1 MTTTAP
7 HRRPLSHDVLAVMG
21 SALPAPY
28 DRGMERLD
36 VPLGDRVDGT
46 IAVPGYDFGAYE
58 QRYGR
63 PPEQPRYLLA
73 PGRDITAPLTVRVL
87 YRRAPR
93 AKPEHVDVTI
103 PAGRSTGSAL
113 PIPLPSA
120 TGDIARE
127 LRLVGLRPHDPAGA
141 FDDVT
146 WTVTALLGNLAK
158 LLWVIGAEHEE
169 IAWQLRDVTA
179 QRNTHTAHGAS
190 LDLLG
195 LDLGAP
201 RFPPR
206 PHTPDSHT
214 LALFHLDE
222 SPPVEADGL
231 RAPEAEV
238 AEVVDAAAPE
248 EAARRGTNDGAHSGR
263 TGRFSRAFGFGP
275 GPGGISVPHSP
286 HFDLPAT
293 APFTVEAVIRPD
305 RVTATGALVAKRALL
320 NVPESAGWA
329 LAVGTFRGIDCNLRL
344 SLSDG
349 SREVDLFADR
359 DLGDGAFHHIAG
371 VVDRQGT
378 TVTALLYVD
387 GTEMARRVTGGPLD
401 DPGNGDDPEDPGT
414 ALGALTSPAPL
425 VMGQG
430 TERRGSD
437 NCAAP
442 YRGLL
447 EEVRLSRLVRATF
460 EPVTGE
466 SDEQY
471 SRRLRIFHRWLL
483 PTPANLQDAVNT
495 AVESIAAAP
504 DDPAPFEVGEPGD
517 RGVSAGHPLRVLPE
531 TLPVSQSLTADGDQ
545 GTTEASA
552 VGTAGQD
559 EPDFDPAWL
568 TCHPDRQG
576 LTFAGGGD
584 SRMMQLVV
592 VRALDALVVRLAAQR
607 PPPVGTLRVLKA
619 YDATGAG
626 LHTVG
631 RAVLLAHDTLAS
643 ENLAALAHAAGFG
656 WVEHTRDHTVYAS
669 QPRGEVLRVTST
681 TDPAKWLPDVRE
693 GESLDLG
700 IEPDLS
706 HLPDAEVRW
715 TVLRPGAGDAAFR
728 PDRPGTLLARAA
740 GDVSVR
746 VEIVRRG
753 HVASGTRSVRIG
765 LPDTSL
771 TAGHSISRTGR
782 RDTTEA
788 DDAGPPTTDFDPNML
803 QVRTDDLAPQPA
815 PVVYGKADTNRV
827 MQRATSDT
835 LDRLLALLDGT
846 PGELTV
852 LTSYVPATGI
862 DDPPAGSDD
871 PPAENLRTQG
881 RALVLHHATLSAPAL
896 AARAFDAGFDHIEV
910 ASAPAPGAPETVHVA
925 VAAGEQPV
933 VDGPDE
939 LMVGQSAR
947 VAAEPAA
954 EPATACFSADGS
966 FVYLAEPGSHRIT
979 SLTLRK
985 PESGDFP
992 RIALATSRPVAPF
1005 PGDLAFGGGHLFVA
1019 HEPLDRVS
1027 VLDPVE
1033 LNPAA
1038 PDITGS
1044 RPAAVATDAN
1054 RLYVGFGG
1062 DRPTLRAYLLTTG
1075 QEAASLELPAAPRS
1089 ITVAPAGPSLY
1100 VVVGGG
1106 RWCRV
1111 KRATLT
1117 LEQTVATGDAEA
1129 STSAVTRDGS
1139 KLYVACPGTGSGG
1152 GGRIRVYRPPAQQP
1166 VATLEG
1172 FPEATVPAALSLGGD
1187 GSLLY
1192 VATKDVVTEDPAS
1205 EDSATPAGRVHL
1217 VDVATDIQLP
1227 QALGPGRGGSALAAS
1242 PAGTPYRPCFVMA
1255 PRSSGTVLLADPS
1268 PLGENPPS
1276 APRLVAELP
1285 LGTGAGEQA
1294 TWSSTPD
1301 DHGVADFAAPTA
1313 PVSTVTGVTP
1323 GRALIR
1329 KTFLRVGGLRP
1340 YQCEIRLKPTL
1351 EAGAGSLT
1359 KEQYDLILN
1368 ILNWFHPVG
1377 VECRTDRLRLLAGLT
1392 AGGADLFPVYTLPT
1406 YHVADP
1412 LSSPLIHLRKDG
1424 RDG

>member
-7 HRRPLSHDVLAVMG
+7 YRRPLSRDVLAVMG

-28 DRGMERLD
+28 DRGMERFD
-36 VPLGDRVDGT
+36 IPLGDRVGGT
-46 IAVPGYDFGAYE
+46 ISVPGYDFGAYE
-58 QRYGR
+58 RRYGR

-73 PGRDITAPLTVRVL
+73 PGQDITAPLTVRVL

-93 AKPEHVDVTI
+93 AKAEHVDVTL
-103 PAGRSTGSAL
+103 PAGQSAGSAL
-113 PIPLPSA
+113 PIPLPSG
-120 TGDIARE
+120 TGDVTRE
-127 LRLVGLRPHDPAGA
+127 LRLVGLRPRDPAGA
-141 FDDVT
+141 FDEAT
-146 WTVTALLGNLAK
+146 WTVTVLLGNLAK
-158 LLWVIGAEHEE
+158 LLWVIGAEHDE

-179 QRNTHTAHGAS
+179 QRNTRTAHGAS

-222 SPPVEADGL
+222 TPPVGADGL
-231 RAPEAEV
+231 RATEAEV
-238 AEVVDAAAPE
+238 ADVVDAAAPG
-248 EAARRGTNDGAHSGR
+248 EAARRGTNDRAHSGR

-275 GPGGISVPHSP
+275 APGGISVPHSP

-305 RVTATGALVAKRALL
+305 RVTTTGAVVAKRALL
-320 NVPESAGWA
+320 NVPKSAGWA
-329 LAVGTFRGIDCNLRL
+329 LAVGTFRGIDRNLRL

-371 VVDRQGT
+371 VVDRQGKT
-378 TVTALLYVD
+378 ATALLYVD

-401 DPGNGDDPEDPGT
+401 DPGSGNGPEAPGP
-414 ALGALTSPAPL
+414 ALGALTSQAPL
-425 VMGQG
+425 SMGQG

-437 NCAAP
+437 DCAAP

-447 EEVRLSRLVRATF
+447 EEVRLSRLARATF

-471 SRRLRIFHRWLL
+471 GRRLRIFHRWLL
-483 PTPANLQDAVNT
+483 PTPGNLQDAVNA
-495 AVESIAAAP
+495 AVESIAVAP
-504 DDPAPFEVGEPGD
+504 DDPAPFEVGEPGA

-545 GTTEASA
+545 GTTEESA

-568 TCHPDRQG
+568 TSHPDRKG

-607 PPPVGTLRVLKA
+607 PPPAGTLRVLKA
-619 YDATGAG
+619 YDAAGTG

-631 RAVLLAHDTLAS
+631 RAVLLDHDTLPS

-656 WVEHTRDHTVYAS
+656 WVEHTRDHLVYAS
-669 QPRGEVLRVTST
+669 QPRGEVLCVTSG
-681 TDPAKWLPDVRE
+681 TDPTKGLPDVRE

-706 HLPDAEVRW
+706 RLPDAEIRW

-746 VEIVRRG
+746 VELVRRG
-753 HVASGTRSVRIG
+753 HVASGTRTVRIG
-765 LPDTSL
+765 LPDTTL

-803 QVRTDDLAPQPA
+803 RVRTDDLAPRPA
-815 PVVYGKADTNRV
+815 PVEYGKDDTNRV
-827 MQRATSDT
+827 MQRVTSEA
-835 LDRLLALLDGT
+835 LDRLLALLDDT

-852 LTSYVPATGI
+852 LTAHVPAG
-862 DDPPAGSDD
+862 DAPA
-871 PPAENLRTQG
+871 PAEVLHTQG

-896 AARAFDAGFDHIEV
+896 AAHAFDAGFDHTEV
-910 ASAPAPGAPETVHVA
+910 ASATAPGEPETVHVA
-925 VAAGEQPV
+925 VAAGEQPT
-933 VDGPDE
+933 VDGPHE
-939 LMVGQSAR
+939 LMVGESAR
-947 VAAEPAA
+947 VMAEPAA
-954 EPATACFSADGS
+954 KPTAACFSADGAC
-966 FVYLAEPGSHRIT
+966 VYLAEPGSHRIT
-979 SLTLRK
+979 SLTLQK

-992 RIALATSRPVAPF
+992 RIAFATSRPVPPF

-1033 LNPAA
+1033 LKSAA
-1038 PDITGS
+1038 PDITGP
-1044 RPAAVATDAN
+1044 RPAAVATDAD
-1054 RLYVGFGG
+1054 RLYIGFGG
-1062 DRPTLRAYLLTTG
+1062 DHPTLRAYLLTTG
-1075 QEAASLELPAAPRS
+1075 QEAASLQLPAAPRS
-1089 ITVAPAGPSLY
+1089 IAVAPAGPFLY
-1100 VVVGGG
+1100 VVVDGG

-1111 KRATLT
+1111 HRATLT
-1117 LEQTVATGDAEA
+1117 LEQTVATEDAEA
-1129 STSAVTRDGS
+1129 SAAAVTRDGS
-1139 KLYVACPGTGSGG
+1139 KLYVMCPGVGTAG

-1166 VATLEG
+1166 AVTLEDFTEG
-1172 FPEATVPAALSLGGD
+1172 TVPAALSLSGD

-1192 VATKDVVTEDPAS
+1192 VATSDVVTEDLAT
-1205 EDSATPAGRVHL
+1205 EESATPAGRVHL
-1217 VDVATDIQLP
+1217 VDVATDLRLP
-1227 QALGPGRGGSALAAS
+1227 QAFSPGRGGSALAAS
-1242 PAGTPYRPCFVMA
+1242 PAGTPYRPCVVMA
-1255 PRSSGTVLLADPS
+1255 PRSSGTVLLADPA
-1268 PLGENPPS
+1268 PVGQNPPS

-1285 LGTGAGEQA
+1285 LGTGGGEQA
-1294 TWSSTPD
+1294 VWSCTPD
-1301 DHGVADFAAPTA
+1301 DYGVADFAAPTA
-1313 PVSTVTGVTP
+1313 SVSTVTGVTP
-1323 GRALIR
+1323 GLALIR
-1329 KTFLRVGGLRP
+1329 KTYLRPGGLRP

-1351 EAGAGSLT
+1351 ESGAGAIT

-1377 VECRTDRLRLLAGLT
+1377 VECRTDRLRFLAGLT

-1412 LSSPLIHLRKDG
+1412 LSSPFIHLRKDG